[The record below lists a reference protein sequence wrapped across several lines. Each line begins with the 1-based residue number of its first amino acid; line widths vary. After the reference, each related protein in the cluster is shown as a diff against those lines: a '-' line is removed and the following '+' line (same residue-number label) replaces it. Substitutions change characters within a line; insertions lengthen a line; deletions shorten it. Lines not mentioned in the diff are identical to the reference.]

1 MLYWNKLLQ
10 ERIRACYNRQSRGKE
25 GCMGRKSVRKDKN
38 VFQLRREELSLT
50 REEAS
55 ELLQFISED
64 RIEKIENE
72 KSLPHPDE
80 VLKMASVYKKPAL
93 CNHYCSQ
100 ICPIGQ
106 RYVPEVEMKEL
117 SQIVLEMLA
126 HMNALEKNKE
136 RLIEIC
142 MDGRIDDDQYEDFR
156 LIRDRLS
163 QMSRTLDSL
172 RYWVE
177 NGIAE
182 GQIDGERLE

>member
-1 MLYWNKLLQ
+1 
-10 ERIRACYNRQSRGKE
+10 
-25 GCMGRKSVRKDKN
+25 MGRKSIRKEKN
-38 VFQLRREELSLT
+38 IFQIRREELNLT

-55 ELLQFISED
+55 ELLQFISDD

-80 VLKMASVYKKPAL
+80 VLAMAEAYKKPAL

-126 HMNALEKNKE
+126 HMNALEKNTRTAITSGAEQEKNKN

-156 LIRDRLS
+156 KIRDRLS

-177 NGIAE
+177 EGIAE
-182 GQIDGERLE
+182 GEIDGEKLSSGSGSGE

>member
-1 MLYWNKLLQ
+1 
-10 ERIRACYNRQSRGKE
+10 
-25 GCMGRKSVRKDKN
+25 MGRKSVRKDKN

-100 ICPIGQ
+100 ICPTGQ

-117 SQIVLEMLA
+117 SQIVLEMRA